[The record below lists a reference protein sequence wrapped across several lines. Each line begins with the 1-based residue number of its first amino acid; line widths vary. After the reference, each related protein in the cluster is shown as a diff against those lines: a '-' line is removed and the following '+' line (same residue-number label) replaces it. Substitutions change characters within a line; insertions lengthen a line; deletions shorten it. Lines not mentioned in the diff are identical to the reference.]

1 MPTTY
6 DDDFGWK
13 PRYVGKTK
21 PVAQAQPSALD
32 SLLAEQEAV
41 EQKHLPELP
50 AMSGI
55 NRDVQP
61 VERPKKIG
69 EQFEAREQQNSG
81 DTEQAR
87 PTVGDTPSGVLDGLI
102 RPLSAQEQ
110 ANRERMYAAR
120 QGVAGLGNGLAA
132 LANVLYAGKGATP
145 QQIPD
150 IPDADGKQLLSWQDR
165 LMQDRYRQ
173 ADMDLAQLRENRDE
187 EFRRLQLELA
197 RQKAADDK
205 ALDERDFNYQVE
217 QDAKKLAIQ
226 EQQAALAQQNAVQK
240 MGETVRHN
248 KANEEAAQTRAA
260 RTGSNS
266 GSGTSGN
273 AWHPL
278 RGYGGTT
285 VNVNA
290 TRINNEIAETSI
302 GGMIPESLKEEWKRA
317 KMGGSKSKA
326 EVIQEAM
333 QNSEEFQKWMIDHK
347 YAQLSDMQDAPQ
359 DNGVLDLGDDSDD
372 DNVFDGANF

>member
-6 DDDFGWK
+6 DDSFGWK

-81 DTEQAR
+81 NTEQSR

-110 ANRERMYAAR
+110 ANRERAYAAR

-132 LANVLYAGKGATP
+132 LANVLYTGAGATP

-150 IPDADGKQLLSWQDR
+150 IPDAGGQQLMSWQER
-165 LMQDRYRQ
+165 LKQDRYKQ
-173 ADMDLAQLRENRDE
+173 SEMDLAAQREAANDAYRAWQQQMAEKEFNQGVADADRKFNKDVADTEWEHGYREN
-187 EFRRLQLELA
+187 
-197 RQKAADDK
+197 AA
-205 ALDERDFNYQVE
+205 
-217 QDAKKLAIQ
+217 
-226 EQQAALAQQNAVQK
+226 
-240 MGETVRHN
+240 G
-248 KANEEAAQTRAA
+248 
-260 RTGSNS
+260 S
-266 GSGTSGN
+266 GSGSGSSN
-273 AWHPL
+273 NFGHPL
-278 RGYGGTT
+278 KGYGGST
-285 VNVNA
+285 VNVNN
-290 TRINNEIAETSI
+290 TRINNDVAETAI
-302 GGMIPESLKEEWKRA
+302 GNMIPENYKKEWDTA
-317 KMGGSKSKA
+317 KAGAGRKSKTD
-326 EVIQEAM
+326 VIQEAM
-333 QNSEEFQKWMIDHK
+333 QNSKEFQKWMIEHK
-347 YAQLSDMQDAPQ
+347 YAQLSDVQDEPQQ
-359 DNGVLDLGDDSDD
+359 DNGVLDLGDDEDVFNGSD
-372 DNVFDGANF
+372 FQ

>member
-61 VERPKKIG
+61 VERPKKI
-69 EQFEAREQQNSG
+69 EIRERFEAGEQQNSG
-81 DTEQAR
+81 ETEQSR

-132 LANVLYAGKGATP
+132 LANVLYTGAGATP

-150 IPDADGKQLLSWQDR
+150 IPDAGGQQLLSWQDR
-165 LMQDRYRQ
+165 LMQDRYKQ
-173 ADMDLAQLRENRDE
+173 ADMDLAAQREAANDAYRAWQQQMAE
-187 EFRRLQLELA
+187 KEFDQNVAETKWKQNFQEA
-197 RQKAADDK
+197 QA
-205 ALDERDFNYQVE
+205 ERDQKNIE
-217 QDAKKLAIQ
+217 DR
-226 EQQAALAQQNAVQK
+226 NA
-240 MGETVRHN
+240 ETIRSN
-248 KANEEAAQTRAA
+248 KANEAIRSAAA
-260 RTGSNS
+260 GS
-266 GSGTSGN
+266 GSGSGSSN
-273 AWHPL
+273 NFGHPL
-278 RGYGGTT
+278 KGYGGAT
-285 VNVNA
+285 VNVNN
-290 TRINNEIAETSI
+290 TLINHDAAETAIGNEIPAKYR
-302 GGMIPESLKEEWKRA
+302 KEWNTA
-317 KMGGSKSKA
+317 KAGAGRKTKTD
-326 EVIQEAM
+326 VIQEAM
-333 QNSEEFQKWMIDHK
+333 QYSEEFQNWMIKNK
-347 YAQLSDMQDAPQ
+347 YAQLSSVQDTQ
-359 DNGVLDLGDDSDD
+359 DDVLDFGDDEEVFNGSD
-372 DNVFDGANF
+372 FQ